1 MHTNAL
7 NIKWGNYIII
17 IIIIIIKYGTTKAVS
32 HCLFIMDH

>member
-17 IIIIIIKYGTTKAVS
+17 IIIIIKYGTTKAMS